1 LIGSLYVIVGSFLG
15 IGFAAALSGAPLLTG
30 AGGDFAL
37 GCLACSFGLLSVLPT
52 GDRGD
57 V

>member
-1 LIGSLYVIVGSFLG
+1 VGSFLG
-15 IGFAAALSGAPLLTG
+15 IGFVVALSGAPLLNG

>member
-1 LIGSLYVIVGSFLG
+1 VGSFLG
-15 IGFAAALSGAPLLTG
+15 IGFAAALSGAPLLIG
-30 AGGDFAL
+30 HGGDFGL